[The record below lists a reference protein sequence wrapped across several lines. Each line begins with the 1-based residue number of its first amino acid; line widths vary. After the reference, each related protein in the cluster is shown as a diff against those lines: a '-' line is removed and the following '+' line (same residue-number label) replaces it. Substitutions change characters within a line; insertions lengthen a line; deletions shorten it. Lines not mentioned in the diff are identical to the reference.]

1 MVSPAAAVLAG
12 VLMAVWL
19 AASAWA
25 LATGLAMQRRATQS
39 ADQLDQLSLLLE
51 GAPASPVIVQTDDRI
66 DVQPRLMTWLGLKRM
81 PKRLSD
87 LQMPDCGLLPDDFIG
102 LQRDI
107 AATRQTAR
115 PFERSIVPR
124 GGNRSLVIRGEVSPG
139 RLAGQRGVTLWVFD
153 ATETQSEIGQL
164 RGDKARLARGFETM
178 SSVLESAPF
187 PIWHRGADLGLSLVN
202 TAYVRAVEAD
212 SAEDVVRRGIELSD
226 SVDGKA
232 GAQEAR
238 DQGAAVARLVV
249 ATIAGERRS
258 MRIVDVPLGDAGV
271 AGYAIDVEEAELAR
285 AAFRR
290 FAETQRD
297 TLDRLS
303 AAVAQFAPDHG
314 LIFCNRPFQQ
324 LFALKPE
331 WVAERPDFERLLDRM
346 REARRVPE
354 TRDFPAWKSDKRRWF
369 THADG
374 AIEESWV
381 LPGGE
386 HLRLVAQPLPDGGLL
401 TIFEDRTEHAQLATA
416 RDTLLR
422 VRRATLDNLFEAI
435 GVFEA
440 SGRLSTW
447 NTRFRDVWEFDEAFL
462 LAHPRVDA
470 LVEAVAPKLSSPDRA
485 TLIRD
490 LVRSATGERKQ
501 RLGRFELK
509 NGRHYE
515 FAAVP
520 LPDGAALFT
529 MLDITDSRQIEHV
542 LRERALALEEADRIK
557 TAFVANVS
565 YELRT
570 PLTSIQGFAEML
582 QGKLAGP
589 ISPLAEDYVS
599 AILESTARL
608 GALID
613 NVLDLTQGDA
623 ELVALERKPV
633 DLAALLTLAAQ
644 DISARA
650 ATKSIDFAQ
659 EVSPEL
665 GMVAGD
671 ARRLRQA
678 VDHLL
683 INAIRYTQEGGRVL
697 LHATGDVDRV
707 RITISDN
714 GPGMDAADQARALGR
729 FSRGSVQA
737 DSDGQR
743 ALGIGLPLARHYV
756 EGHGGALT
764 LISELGVGTAVQIEL
779 RRT

>member
-12 VLMAVWL
+12 ALMAVWL
-19 AASAWA
+19 AVSAWA
-25 LATGLAMQRRATQS
+25 LATGLAKQRRAAQTS
-39 ADQLDQLSLLLE
+39 THLDQLTLLLD
-51 GAPASPVIVQTDDRI
+51 GGPASPIIVRSDDKI
-66 DVQPRLMTWLGLKRM
+66 DAQPRLMAWLGLTRM
-81 PKRLSD
+81 PLRLTD
-87 LQMPDCGLLPDDFIG
+87 LQMPDAGLTPDDFVA

-107 AATRQTAR
+107 VATRQTAR
-115 PFERSIVPR
+115 PFARTVVPR
-124 GGNRSLVIRGEVSPG
+124 GGTRSLVIRGEISPG
-139 RLAGQRGVTLWVFD
+139 RLAGPRGVTLWVFD
-153 ATETQSEIGQL
+153 ATETQSEISQL
-164 RGDKARLARGFETM
+164 REDRTQLTQGFATM
-178 SSVLESAPF
+178 SAVLEAAPF
-187 PIWHRGADLGLSLVN
+187 PIWYRGPDLRLSLVN
-202 TAYVRAVEAD
+202 AAFVQAVDAE
-212 SAEDVVRRGIELSD
+212 SAEDVVRRGIELTD
-226 SVDGKA
+226 SADAKA
-232 GAQEAR
+232 GAMDAR
-238 DQGAAVARLVV
+238 DQGGIVSRLVT

-258 MRIVDVPLGDAGV
+258 VRIVDVPMGDSGV
-271 AGYAIDVEEAELAR
+271 AGYAIDLEEAERAR

-490 LVRSATGERKQ
+490 LVRSATVERKQ
-501 RLGRFELK
+501 RHGRFELK

-589 ISPLAEDYVS
+589 ISPMAEDYVS
-599 AILESTARL
+599 AILESTVRL

-623 ELVALERKPV
+623 ELAALERKPV
-633 DLAALLTLAAQ
+633 DLAVLLTSAAQ

-650 ATKSIDFAQ
+650 AAKSIDFVQ
-659 EVSPEL
+659 EVPLEL
-665 GMVAGD
+665 GLVAGD

-697 LHATGDVDRV
+697 LHATGDADGV
-707 RITISDN
+707 RMTISDN
-714 GPGMDAADQARALGR
+714 GPGMDAADQALALGR
-729 FSRGSVQA
+729 FSRGSVPA

-756 EGHGGALT
+756 EGHGGTLT